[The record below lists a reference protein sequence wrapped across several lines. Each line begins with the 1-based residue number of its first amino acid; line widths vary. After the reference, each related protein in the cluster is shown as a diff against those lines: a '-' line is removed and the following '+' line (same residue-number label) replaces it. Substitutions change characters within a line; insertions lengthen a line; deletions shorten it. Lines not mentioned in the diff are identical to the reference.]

1 MDIVDKDTPLAIE
14 NYILSTKYSIDNDI
28 QKSVS
33 FLQLG
38 KIYYNRSD
46 YISSK
51 TFYDKVYTFISEEHS
66 QFEETENTQKI
77 LEKLVNHLSTISLED
92 SLQMLSSLPESE
104 RRKIIQSVAA
114 EIVKKEQDE
123 LREKQN
129 RGYRGML
136 DRGGEECEFWKKYLG
151 GKVVFLQPCNP
162 KFWTVRIQKKMGKT

>member
-1 MDIVDKDTPLAIE
+1 MP
-14 NYILSTKYSIDNDI
+14 
-28 QKSVS
+28 
-33 FLQLG
+33 
-38 KIYYNRSD
+38 
-46 YISSK
+46 
-51 TFYDKVYTFISEEHS
+51 EEHS

-104 RRKIIQSVAA
+104 RRKIIQSVIA

-136 DRGGEECEFWKKYLG
+136 DRGVRNDNFGRNTSGESGISTTPTLSFGLSEFRKKWEN
-151 GKVVFLQPCNP
+151 VN
-162 KFWTVRIQKKMGKT
+162 